1 MLIKVKYQDETEGE
15 IEAYQL
21 DDLIRSN
28 KIKKFFRSDKW
39 VVIGKDPIREAREEH
54 LELLERPSFRKKAQ
68 KKK

>member
-1 MLIKVKYQDETEGE
+1 MLIRVKYQDETEGE

-21 DDLIRSN
+21 DDFIRSN

-39 VVIGKDPIREAREEH
+39 VVIGKDPIRAAREDH
-54 LELLERPSFRKKAQ
+54 LELPERQNFHKKAQ

>member
-1 MLIKVKYQDETEGE
+1 MLIKVQYQDETEGE

-21 DDLIRSN
+21 DDLIRAN

-39 VVIGKDPIREAREEH
+39 VVIGKDPIRAAREDYP
-54 LELLERPSFRKKAQ
+54 ELPDRQNFRKKAQ